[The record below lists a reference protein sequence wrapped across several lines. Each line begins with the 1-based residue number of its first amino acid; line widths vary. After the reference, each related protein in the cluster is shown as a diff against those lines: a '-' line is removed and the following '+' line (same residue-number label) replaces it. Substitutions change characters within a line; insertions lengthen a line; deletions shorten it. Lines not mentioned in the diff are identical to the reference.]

1 MALIIARHDGSSPAR
16 TADLDNPHP
25 FLTQVKA
32 SVDPLTH
39 WQPRSGEV
47 RIALEST
54 GSANLADSNLSVYFR
69 WRTKSNNGEW
79 MRAPNLHVVDLQN
92 AQKLTVA
99 AQVPELPPAPLNG
112 LLGWIYGDA
121 NGVGEFLGLV
131 PVADVWISARSNGSA
146 NDTALADVV
155 EPIGITNTWAALGAA
170 LGAILL
176 LAWFLNGCKPTG
188 LRGKNLLLQMIETR
202 GRRASLSQFQIVLW
216 MFVIGA
222 ATAYVMVLSGNL
234 IPLTEGTLALL
245 GVSGLASLGAQL
257 APRGTTDPA
266 EAASVREPDAAPSWR
281 DLIAINGEID
291 VTRLQMLFF
300 TVLIAVFVSI
310 HVIDSFQIPEIP
322 PSFLGLMGLSNGVYL
337 LSKFLPGKSE
347 ENRATEAGA

>member
-1 MALIIARHDGSSPAR
+1 DGSSPAR
-16 TADLDNPHP
+16 MADLDPPHP
-25 FLTQVKA
+25 FLAQVKA

-131 PVADVWISARSNGSA
+131 PVADVWISARSNGNA

-176 LAWFLNGCKPTG
+176 LAWFLKGCKPTE

-202 GRRASLSQFQIVLW
+202 GRRASLSHFRSS
-216 MFVIGA
+216 
-222 ATAYVMVLSGNL
+222 SGC
-234 IPLTEGTLALL
+234 
-245 GVSGLASLGAQL
+245 S
-257 APRGTTDPA
+257 
-266 EAASVREPDAAPSWR
+266 
-281 DLIAINGEID
+281 
-291 VTRLQMLFF
+291 
-300 TVLIAVFVSI
+300 
-310 HVIDSFQIPEIP
+310 
-322 PSFLGLMGLSNGVYL
+322 
-337 LSKFLPGKSE
+337 
-347 ENRATEAGA
+347 